1 MVHCDSCRYSA
12 VDDPPQPPAVHHV
25 VSELEALGYRW
36 AQRVIGLTGF
46 GQDRSFFF
54 ASSHNRMHVVHAR
67 LRVFHLIL
75 KVNARFFTGGK
86 RRRADE

>member
-1 MVHCDSCRYSA
+1 MHHQRAPLPYRA

-46 GQDRSFFF
+46 GQGGGSVHSR
-54 ASSHNRMHVVHAR
+54 RMRVTLLR
-67 LRVFHLIL
+67 L
-75 KVNARFFTGGK
+75 K
-86 RRRADE
+86 